1 MHAWPVTNRKQIGFD
16 MLKSKFETL
25 IKCMPQAVE
34 HLTGKLLLGVCT
46 FEVTALWLLLVTY
59 ISCSNGKEV
68 LLMHW
73 HQTFHADKQTVSA
86 LHVSKPNK

>member
-1 MHAWPVTNRKQIGFD
+1 

-46 FEVTALWLLLVTY
+46 FEITARSLWLLLVTY
-59 ISCSNGKEV
+59 ISCSGGKEV

-73 HQTFHADKQTVSA
+73 HQTFHADKQPVSA
-86 LHVSKPNK
+86 LHVKTNK